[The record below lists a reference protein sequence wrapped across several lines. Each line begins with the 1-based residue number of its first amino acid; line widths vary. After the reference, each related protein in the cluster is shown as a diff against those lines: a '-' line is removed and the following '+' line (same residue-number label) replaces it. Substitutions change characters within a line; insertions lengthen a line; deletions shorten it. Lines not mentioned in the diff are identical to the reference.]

1 MTDLNCLLAGLVRL
15 LSPILLLCLLRKK
28 VHARLY
34 PALVA
39 FIVCFPVFIV
49 AGFIRSGFSHSSHAA
64 FCIQQGLLYGIF
76 EEGGKFL
83 TMRYLLSSYDRPTDS
98 LTYGIGHGLFEEI
111 GAGAACLN
119 LIGTGNAS
127 SYILPINILFAAE
140 GTVFVVALTVI
151 IFYGIQTNRS
161 RIMLP
166 LAILL
171 HFISNATTGSFGNS
185 ILMILLTII
194 EGCIAYRCW
203 QAMRP
208 TLSNNIQ

>member
-15 LSPILLLCLLRKK
+15 LSPILLLWLLRKK
-28 VHARLY
+28 VHARIY
-34 PALVA
+34 PALIA

-98 LTYGIGHGLFEEI
+98 ITYGIGHGMFEEI
-111 GAGAACLN
+111 GAGFACLN

-127 SYILPINILFAAE
+127 SYILPANILFTADGA
-140 GTVFVVALTVI
+140 VSVVALTVI
-151 IFYGIQTNRS
+151 IFYGIQTNKS
-161 RIMLP
+161 GKMLT

-171 HFISNATTGSFGNS
+171 HFVGNATTGLFGNTL
-185 ILMILLTII
+185 LMLLLTII

-208 TLSNNIQ
+208 PLSNNIQ